1 MTTTSDPMGPDAGR
15 ILLNGNAKSV
25 ERFCSL
31 GSMAAGPSRQ
41 RDPALREQNR
51 VALINASWGRG
62 EANDGPLR
70 RGFANE
76 GRGKVQNVG
85 LYRAFVTVMRQ
96 RDVVR
101 NLFDEHEAAWES
113 LYRAYSDEN
122 DMLVASFR
130 NAWKRCQDELGSEA
144 IRPLLA
150 VGDRHRPGPPT
161 RPVRHYVEHAYA
173 QRLQRHVEAL
183 VQADDRRSTVLFDLW
198 RHFHLASGLDF
209 DPLWLELRQHI
220 ADALLSA
227 SLIALPGGDP
237 AKLLI
242 ACRFF
247 RLENILLEALRR
259 GAHVYGSSAGA
270 MVLGRRVVIFHDRR
284 NPREEFELFDNGLG
298 LVGGLQVFPHVND
311 RLQTEDPHNLAYLA
325 ARFRHRVC
333 IGLNAG
339 STLALQAKEGGWE
352 AWSAGDDDVVRFGPD
367 GDKDRIAPGEGM
379 VV

>member
-1 MTTTSDPMGPDAGR
+1 MTTSDPMGPDAGR
-15 ILLNGNAKSV
+15 ILLNGNADSI
-25 ERFCSL
+25 ERFCKLASE
-31 GSMAAGPSRQ
+31 AAGPSRH
-41 RDPALREQNR
+41 RDADLRAQNR

-62 EANDGPLR
+62 EANDKPLR
-70 RGFANE
+70 RGFKNE
-76 GRGKVQNVG
+76 GRGMVQNVG

-101 NLFDEHEAAWES
+101 SLFDEHEAAWES
-113 LYRAYSDEN
+113 LYAAYSEEN

-130 NAWKRCQDELGSEA
+130 QAWKRCQDELGSEA
-144 IRPLLA
+144 IRPLLN

-161 RPVRHYVEHAYA
+161 RPVRHYVEHAFA

-183 VQADDRRSTVLFDLW
+183 VQADDRRSAVLFDLW

-209 DPLWLELRQHI
+209 DPLWLDLRKHI

-247 RLENILLEALRR
+247 RLENILLEAVRR
-259 GAHVYGSSAGA
+259 GAHVFGSSAGA
-270 MVLGRRVVIFHDRR
+270 MVLGRRVVIFHDRKT
-284 NPREEFELFDNGLG
+284 PRQEFELFDNGLG
-298 LVGGLQVFPHVND
+298 LVGGLQVFPHVDD
-311 RLQTEDPHNLAYLA
+311 RLQTGDPHNLAYLA

-339 STLALQAKEGGWE
+339 STLALQAKQGGWE
-352 AWSAGDDDVVRFGPD
+352 AWSAGDDEVVRFGPD
-367 GDKDRIAPGEGM
+367 GNKDRYGQGAP
-379 VV
+379 VAV